1 VLRNP
6 VTPLAEQLLR
16 LLVLSPGLTLTLSD
30 EHRALLDAPDMSP
43 VIELI
48 ATVRESGATSS
59 AMLFE
64 ATRESQYAGFYQDVA
79 ARSLTDVPDDET
91 AKTILADVLLKLE
104 SQRVESE
111 YRRLNAKEVRNEAER
126 QRLQELY
133 RRMAELKGS
142 AGAAAQPR
150 V

>member
-1 VLRNP
+1 
-6 VTPLAEQLLR
+6 
-16 LLVLSPGLTLTLSD
+16 LSPGLALTLSA
-30 EHRALLDAPDMSP
+30 EHQALLDAPEMSP

-48 ATVRESGATSS
+48 AAVRDSGVTSS

-64 ATRESQYAGFYQDVA
+64 ATRESQYAGYYQDVA

-91 AKTILADVLLKLE
+91 ARTILADVLLKLE
-104 SQRVESE
+104 SQRVETE

-126 QRLQELY
+126 TRLQELY

-142 AGAAAQPR
+142 ASAAAQQR
-150 V
+150 I